1 MRYGGQEQPTRV
13 VTAPPPLRLL
23 RRGQIDSVIYAR
35 KSAVNRTRAALRCK
49 LTHVWLS
56 CNTAPAAAV
65 IGRHIVRIYNI
76 CTANCHMHA
85 IKYRVVYTYISAA
98 QIALE
103 WPRISH
109 CRRRLTRRQ
118 PKSIAR
124 TTHHRFTRERGW
136 SNIGPLLRTATGTT
150 RDVAAEIYTA
160 ISSVQR
166 NCMRQPPLRIT

>member
-1 MRYGGQEQPTRV
+1 MRKHSQRRTDGRTKLTAKPSLHSIRATETWRTLSIPADIVTIVRGSRRDTSVVTSPHIKHSNFVPLIRLYAVRPYGGQEQPTRV

-103 WPRISH
+103 
-109 CRRRLTRRQ
+109 
-118 PKSIAR
+118 
-124 TTHHRFTRERGW
+124 
-136 SNIGPLLRTATGTT
+136 
-150 RDVAAEIYTA
+150 
-160 ISSVQR
+160 
-166 NCMRQPPLRIT
+166 